1 MRRVIRKFCG
11 LFYAAV
17 AGAYRSSVVAAS
29 VCIFE
34 PGPATQW
41 LHPCF
46 TSHTTRA
53 FLSPNTSEDRSVYQK
68 IVSGAV
74 LF

>member
-1 MRRVIRKFCG
+1 MRRVNRKFCG

-41 LHPCF
+41 PHPSLHF
-46 TSHTTRA
+46 AHH
-53 FLSPNTSEDRSVYQK
+53 EG
-68 IVSGAV
+68 VSITEY
-74 LF
+74 L